1 MIKFY
6 KKAVALTIAMAAVI
20 GVNSKIVKVDIKP
33 QTFVVANATAYAV
46 KDHLPPVQL
55 PAKQEGVLIPSGYT
69 AEELAAGLNG
79 ALKEYAWCFVKAEEE
94 TGVNAAFLAS
104 VAGLESGWASSG
116 LAVNRNNLF
125 GWTAGGS
132 YMTFS
137 SKEECIAYVAKNIKE
152 LYLTPG
158 GRYFNGYRICD
169 INVRY
174 NGRPIWESTV
184 EGIMS
189 QIVRKVEKARTNAV

>member
-6 KKAVALTIAMAAVI
+6 KKAVALTMAMAAVI
-20 GVNSKIVKVDIKP
+20 GVNSKIVKPDIKP
-33 QTFVVANATAYAV
+33 QAVVAASATVYEM
-46 KDHLPPVQL
+46 KELLPPVPM

-94 TGVNAAFLAS
+94 TGINAAFLAS
-104 VAGLESGWASSG
+104 VAALESGWASSG

-125 GWTAGGS
+125 GWTAQGS
-132 YMTFS
+132 YMRFS
-137 SKEECIAYVAKNIKE
+137 SKEECISYVARCIKE

-158 GRYFNGYRICD
+158 GRYFNGYYISD

-174 NGRPIWESTV
+174 NGRPVWESTV

-189 QIVRKVEKARTNAV
+189 QIVRKTENNRQNSI